1 MAKEKR
7 IIGTSALG
15 YPIYEAD
22 HSLPVDN
29 FPDIQI
35 ALDSAGN
42 EYMVDYDKEGNNI
55 YHPIKEDQS
64 IDWSKTLK
72 NLK

>member
-7 IIGTSALG
+7 IIGTSSLG

-22 HSLPVDN
+22 HSLLVDN

-42 EYMVDYDKEGNNI
+42 EYMVDSDKDGKKI
-55 YHPIKEDQS
+55 YHPIKKDQS
-64 IDWSKTLK
+64 IDWSKVFN